1 MSSSASVGEAEGGG
15 GGGKKLKQPSSAFH
29 IFQKD
34 VQSKVKAELQVRQSR
49 RVTAVCN
56 GQAGMM

>member
-34 VQSKVKAELQVRQSR
+34 VQSKVKAELQVRQGR
-49 RVTAVCN
+49 RVTAV
-56 GQAGMM
+56 